1 MTSNNLLDEF
11 HSSTLNPPLLQSLL
25 VKLLSHPK
33 ILNGF
38 LDVMPTVQ
46 ACLSKMEDG
55 KRAALIK
62 TIELFAYGTI
72 HEYYELKATDSV
84 WTLNDAQL
92 EKLSM
97 LSVASIARKQ
107 IDGINNSSPSTTDVD
122 MMTDTTNIAA
132 PTKKNKRKNK
142 GGTNDMLS
150 ISYAKLAAELHIP
163 NDGSSYND
171 KDHMRTL
178 EDLLI
183 QCIYSNVIS
192 AKLDQASK
200 SLKSKFSTLN
210 LFLLLVSLFYVLSSH
225 ICTLLQITV
234 EPSVLLTPES
244 IQAGTGSG
252 TTASKGKKD
261 ASAIG
266 GVYGSI
272 FSRDMDTSTPES
284 TNVEVSRM
292 ISTLESFLKQSNA
305 VLSTLE
311 HSSNEVASDRKMDEM
326 RWREVQK
333 VMDDT
338 SSKGGRGGDGG
349 EGLLGMMRLGDPMEV
364 VDMGGRRQVK
374 RSKGGHTL
382 GYA

>member
-1 MTSNNLLDEF
+1 L
-11 HSSTLNPPLLQSLL
+11 
-25 VKLLSHPK
+25 
-33 ILNGF
+33 
-38 LDVMPTVQ
+38 
-46 ACLSKMEDG
+46 
-55 KRAALIK
+55 
-62 TIELFAYGTI
+62 
-72 HEYYELKATDSV
+72 
-84 WTLNDAQL
+84 
-92 EKLSM
+92 
-97 LSVASIARKQ
+97 
-107 IDGINNSSPSTTDVD
+107 
-122 MMTDTTNIAA
+122 
-132 PTKKNKRKNK
+132 
-142 GGTNDMLS
+142 
-150 ISYAKLAAELHIP
+150 YAIP
-163 NDGSSYND
+163 
-171 KDHMRTL
+171 
-178 EDLLI
+178 
-183 QCIYSNVIS
+183 
-192 AKLDQASK
+192 
-200 SLKSKFSTLN
+200 
-210 LFLLLVSLFYVLSSH
+210 SH
-225 ICTLLQITV
+225 IFLPFIV

-252 TTASKGKKD
+252 VTSSKGKKD
-261 ASAIG
+261 ASASAG

-272 FSRDMDTSTPES
+272 FSRDMDTYTPES

-338 SSKGGRGGDGG
+338 SSKGGRGSGDGG